1 MLSAQGIETATPI
14 QEQSI
19 PELLDGADFIGQ
31 AQTGS
36 GKTLAFALPMVEH
49 VEPSQRWAQAL
60 VLVPTRELATQVAGV
75 ISDLAKPA
83 GMAVALVYGGV
94 GMVPQIEALKNGA
107 QIVVG
112 TPGRVLDLMQRG
124 ALVLNRLIYVV
135 LDEAD
140 QMLDRGFAPDVERII
155 RATPLDRQT
164 LMFSA
169 TTPDWVLQVAAK
181 HLHEPVHVTIDGEES
196 EPNIEHSVVECWD
209 GDKITALMTLLDQ
222 PTHGATLV
230 FGRTRRGVMN
240 LASRLRNKGY
250 RVEALQGDLG
260 QAAREKIVQRFRE
273 GRLPV
278 LLATNVA
285 ARGLDMLNIDRVIN
299 YELPETS
306 ELFVHRVGR
315 TARMGRFGQAITLV
329 AATDLMMLKD
339 IERHLGRKL
348 PRVGLREL
356 VVQAAKAY
364 AETPAPEKPAFIED
378 EAPVAAAPAPARAPL
393 RQRAVPAVAVAQ
405 TPEGATEAPK
415 RRRRRRRVVRPE
427 GEGSIGVTQPAGA

>member
-1 MLSAQGIETATPI
+1 MTSFSSFNLRASSLAVLAAQGIDIPTPI
-14 QEQSI
+14 QDRSI
-19 PELLDGADFIGQ
+19 PDLLDGADFIGQ

-36 GKTLAFALPMVEH
+36 GKTLAFALPMIEQCDPREKWV
-49 VEPSQRWAQAL
+49 QAL

-75 ISDLAKPA
+75 ISDLAAPA
-83 GMAVALVYGGV
+83 GLSVALVYGGV
-94 GMVPQIEALKNGA
+94 GMVPQIEALKRGA

-112 TPGRVLDLMQRG
+112 TPGRVLDLMQRR
-124 ALVLNRLIYVV
+124 ALVLNRVIYIV

-155 RATPLDRQT
+155 SVTPDERQT
-164 LMFSA
+164 LLFSA
-169 TTPDWVLQVAAK
+169 TTPEWVTNVAAK
-181 HLHEPVHVTIDGEES
+181 YLHEPIHVRIDAEES

-222 PTHGATLV
+222 PTNGATLV
-230 FGRTRRGVMN
+230 FGRTRRGVTN

-250 RVEALQGDLG
+250 RVEALQGDLA

-285 ARGLDMLNIDRVIN
+285 ARGLDMVNIDRVIN

-306 ELFVHRVGR
+306 DLFVHRVGR

-329 AATDLMMLKD
+329 SATDLMMLKD

-348 PRVGLREL
+348 PRVTLREL
-356 VVQAAKAY
+356 VSQAAKAY
-364 AETPAPEKPAFIED
+364 VEEPAVQED
-378 EAPVAAAPAPARAPL
+378 APVAPVPAPVAAL
-393 RQRAVPAVAVAQ
+393 VQ
-405 TPEGATEAPK
+405 TEGGEAPK
-415 RRRRRRRVVRPE
+415 RRRRRSRTRRPVTA
-427 GEGSIGVTQPAGA
+427 GVAVAAEAAGA